1 MDDFKVYLSLA
12 SESSR
17 TKQLNALERLGFEIL
32 KQERNF
38 FLIRGLE
45 EDVTALEEFEWVYS
59 VESRNVGPRK
69 KPKIP
74 LPNPIYIPKPTPL
87 SPTPSS
93 PGSHIITLSKGKTT
107 LKIYRVIIESFGLK
121 VIDMTSE
128 TFIVTGL
135 DSILSEL
142 KIKNNWISSIT
153 LYEPPETN
161 L

>member
-45 EDVTALEEFEWVYS
+45 EDVTALGEFEWVYS

-74 LPNPIYIPKPTPL
+74 LPNPIYISKSTP
-87 SPTPSS
+87 PS
-93 PGSHIITLSKGKTT
+93 PGSHIITLTEGKTT

-142 KIKNNWISSIT
+142 KVKNNWISSIT